1 MIGSPDGD
9 QNMSLLGDTSYP
21 NYNTFAT
28 YTQKESTYIM
38 FICAT
43 ALSSDTRNVSFRR
56 KPYPKYIK
64 AVDVCR

>member
-1 MIGSPDGD
+1 
-9 QNMSLLGDTSYP
+9 LGDTSYP